1 MPREERKKRG
11 SKLRSDRIHEHQVTG
26 KRNKAKVKK
35 ARKERLAT
43 RAAAKEE

>member
-11 SKLRSDRIHEHQVTG
+11 SKLRSDQIHKRQVTG
-26 KRNKAKVKK
+26 KRREAKVKK